1 MDKRL
6 EALVNHVTEGKA
18 QLLDVR
24 EPDEWNMG
32 HLALAKLVPLSDL
45 QAGVEP
51 SGFDKTIPTYLHC
64 RSGVRVHSAAP
75 ILESMGFEKV
85 IPLSEGFQ
93 ELVSEGV
100 KKA

>member
-6 EALVNHVTEGKA
+6 ETIVSQVTERTA

-32 HLALAKLVPLSDL
+32 HLELAKLVPLSTL
-45 QAGVEP
+45 QEGVEP
-51 SGFDKTIPTYLHC
+51 SGLDKTIPTYLHC

-93 ELVSEGV
+93 VLVGEGV
-100 KKA
+100 KRV